1 MTETQRQLIY
11 ELAKR
16 LDLVI
21 TVNGFSY
28 RFIGDVL
35 YKLK

>member
-16 LDLVI
+16 LDYVI
-21 TVNGFSY
+21 IVNGIEWK
-28 RFIGDVL
+28 FIDG
-35 YKLK
+35 KFKKI

>member
-16 LDLVI
+16 LDMVI
-21 TVNGFSY
+21 IVGDNKF
-28 RFIGDVL
+28 RFIDDVL
-35 YKLK
+35 YKIN

>member
-1 MTETQRQLIY
+1 MTEIQRQLIY

-21 TVNGFSY
+21 TVNGVSWK
-28 RFIGDVL
+28 FIDG
-35 YKLK
+35 KLEKL